1 MYNICNNNICNHNT
15 NDNNAIGKPDLQSA
29 FDQELISQNKK
40 IKLNQNESQKDENY
54 FRNALLAEGET
65 PLQ

>member
-1 MYNICNNNICNHNT
+1 
-15 NDNNAIGKPDLQSA
+15 LQSA
-29 FDQELISQNKK
+29 FDQELLFQNKK

>member
-1 MYNICNNNICNHNT
+1 
-15 NDNNAIGKPDLQSA
+15 LQSA

-40 IKLNQNESQKDENY
+40 IKLNQNESQKDEKL
-54 FRNALLAEGET
+54 FSQCFAAEGET